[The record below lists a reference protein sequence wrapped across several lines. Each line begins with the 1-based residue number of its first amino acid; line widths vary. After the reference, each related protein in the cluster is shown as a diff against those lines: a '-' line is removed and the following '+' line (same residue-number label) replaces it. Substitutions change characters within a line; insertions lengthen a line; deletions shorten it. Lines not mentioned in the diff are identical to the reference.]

1 MRQFSPSAF
10 LPQLRDGEDGVH
22 LPEHF
27 QACWGGAFRCAKGT
41 RNKWPEER
49 RGAAAAA
56 AGQRRTYFGH
66 PSHRDVQGPQD
77 VHAQPLESSFFLGF
91 LGRQESRSLQDNI
104 GNPLPRLLSVPAP
117 EGSGVAPAGSHAS
130 LLAADLPREDV
141 ARCPYPSARALAEL
155 AEDVAHNV
163 PR

>member
-22 LPEHF
+22 LAEHIRE
-27 QACWGGAFRCAKGT
+27 CWGGAFRCAKGA
-41 RNKWPEER
+41 RNKWPEGEER
-49 RGAAAAA
+49 RGEEQQQQDRGGLTLAIPLTEMSRDPRTSMHSPWRPPSSWASWADRSPAACK
-56 AGQRRTYFGH
+56 TT
-66 PSHRDVQGPQD
+66 
-77 VHAQPLESSFFLGF
+77 LGT
-91 LGRQESRSLQDNI
+91 
-104 GNPLPRLLSVPAP
+104 PRLLSVPDP

-155 AEDVAHNV
+155 AEDVSHNV